1 MKKFKVYNKLVRD
14 KIPAIIK
21 ASCSECKYRTATDD
35 ELHQAL
41 FDKLR
46 EEVEEFIEEPSVEEI
61 ADIYEV
67 LWKIQEIFNITEQ
80 EIHSKALKKTRSRGN
95 FNKNYILEHVVEDIS

>member
-21 ASCSECKYRTATDD
+21 ASGSECKYRTATDD

-46 EEVEEFIEEPSVEEI
+46 EEVEEFIEEPSVEEM

-67 LWKIQEIFNITEQ
+67 LWRIQGAHNITEQ
-80 EIHSKALKKTRSRGN
+80 EIHSAARQKAKSRGT
-95 FNKNYILEHVVEDIS
+95 FTRGCILEHVLKQ